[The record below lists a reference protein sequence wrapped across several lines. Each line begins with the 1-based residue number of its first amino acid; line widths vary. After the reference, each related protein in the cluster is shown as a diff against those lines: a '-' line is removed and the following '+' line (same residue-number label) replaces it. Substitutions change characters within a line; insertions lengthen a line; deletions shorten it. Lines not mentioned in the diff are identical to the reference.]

1 MSVKKK
7 DKRTVIE
14 DAANAAVAKFFKDKG
29 RLRRWFE
36 EGYDLCKVLDHSRM
50 PVINQVMEMVP
61 ATHFDI
67 LDSHDVNTVERTVT
81 KVAAVYEGRIDLR
94 TEYLHSSPPKLEG
107 DYAPIISRQDNW
119 EVPADAVKFMQNST
133 DVPLVLSMPDFE
145 LALKHRE
152 TLPGYDPVTE
162 RNEQEIFLPER
173 AIAEFVRVGDTVFYI
188 VVNKADRRI
197 RVYAFARG
205 TMHPANCKT
214 CRAFVRTAECFP
226 VDDAELGVWYG
237 ELQQECG
244 LDYSLME
251 SLIQEENALAFMQ
264 ERGGKKALP
273 IIAEVRAFL
282 EARDT
287 GMSNYLCYIDAYASG
302 PTIIDC
308 SLGMPG
314 AAERSDASRPGFKHH
329 YRRYAEYLWSDPKF
343 KGAVGGVPD
352 GMSLEQYLQL
362 LRNEIK
368 PAPVSGVYG
377 AGGSSMSL
385 SVLGHPVDSEDE
397 TSLGDIQLQMP
408 MAFQNWKPED
418 TDKWV
423 SEFVDCFKRPLAL
436 ALKKAFPGVARL
448 HAGLQHHW
456 KACVGKDGRGT
467 PPTITSPCGSF
478 VYQSSILRRNKDVH
492 YGLKYRCP
500 ITGEHTTVQRMP
512 LELNQGI
519 DLGANGNHLLD
530 ALILRVAGNKNADQG
545 IPTLTIHD
553 SEGIPRYFRRQAN
566 RNYVWA
572 FNEVLSLP
580 FWQQF
585 GVQCGPYQPLDSNAV
600 LLGR

>member
-1 MSVKKK
+1 VIKKK
-7 DKRTVIE
+7 DKRIEIE
-14 DAANAAVAKFFKDKG
+14 DAAKIAVSKFFKDKG
-29 RLRRWFE
+29 RLRRWLE
-36 EGYDLCKVLDHSRM
+36 EGYDLCKVLDHTRM
-50 PVINQVMEMVP
+50 PVLNQVSEMVP

-81 KVAAVYEGRIDLR
+81 KVAAVYEGRIELR

-107 DYAPIISRQDNW
+107 DYAPMISRQDDW
-119 EVPADAVKFMQNST
+119 EVPADALEFMQNST
-133 DVPLVLSMPDFE
+133 NVPLRLSMPDFE
-145 LALKHRE
+145 LALKYRE

-214 CRAFVRTAECFP
+214 CRNMTRTAEYFP
-226 VDDAELGVWYG
+226 VDDAELGIWYE
-237 ELQQECG
+237 ELQQGYG
-244 LDYSLME
+244 LDYKLME
-251 SLIQEENALAFMQ
+251 HIIQPENGLAFLMEHGHKQ
-264 ERGGKKALP
+264 GFPQVTEA
-273 IIAEVRAFL
+273 RAFL

-308 SLGMPG
+308 SMGMPG
-314 AAERSDASRPGFKHH
+314 AAERADASRPDFKHH
-329 YRRYAEYLWSDPKF
+329 YRRYAEHLWSNPKF
-343 KGAVGGVPD
+343 KGAVGGVPN
-352 GMSLEQYLQL
+352 GMTLEQYLQL

-385 SVLGHPVDSEDE
+385 SVLGHPTDNEDE
-397 TSLGDIQLQMP
+397 TSLEDVRLQLPQ
-408 MAFQNWKPED
+408 AFQNWKPVQAE
-418 TDKWV
+418 KWV
-423 SEFVDCFKRPLAL
+423 SEFVDTFKQPLAM

-448 HAGLQHHW
+448 HSGLQSHW
-456 KACVGKDGRGT
+456 TRSVGKDNRGT
-467 PPTITSPCGSF
+467 PPTILSPDGHY

-492 YGLKYRCP
+492 YGLKYKCP
-500 ITGEHTTVQRMP
+500 ITDEHTTVQRMP
-512 LELNQGI
+512 LELNRGI
-519 DLGANGNHLLD
+519 ELGANGTHMLD
-530 ALILRVAGNKNADQG
+530 ALILRLAANRNAEQG
-545 IPTLTIHD
+545 IPTVTIHD
-553 SEGIPRYFRRQAN
+553 SEGVPRFFRRQAN

-572 FNEVLSLP
+572 FNYVLSLP

-585 GVQCGPYQPLDSNAV
+585 GIHCGPFQSLDRNAV